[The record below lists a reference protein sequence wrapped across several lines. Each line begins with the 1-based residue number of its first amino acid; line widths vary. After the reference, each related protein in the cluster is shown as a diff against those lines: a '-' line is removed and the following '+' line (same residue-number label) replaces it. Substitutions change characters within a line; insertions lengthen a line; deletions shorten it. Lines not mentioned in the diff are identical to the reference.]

1 MNSEFRKVSEYSES
15 RAFLY
20 TIKINEKIFFK
31 KNTLFITET
40 KIIKYHHKSNKY
52 VGKTIC

>member
-20 TIKINEKIFFK
+20 PIQINEKIFF
-31 KNTLFITET
+31 
-40 KIIKYHHKSNKY
+40 
-52 VGKTIC
+52 